1 MGATTA
7 VLDAM
12 MTTVLV
18 VAAETGTTMITVA
31 GVEEDIVMTVV
42 DDALAAVVVVQHTVV
57 AAAGKLDVSAKCF
70 FFIAYCFDVMI
81 LKSLPFIP
89 AGALVTIG
97 APLAT
102 STARPVVEG
111 GIRTMIEIALS
122 IDCAVPS
129 VVMADLRISGIEGG
143 INNG

>member
-1 MGATTA
+1 LVDSTGIQTLFSLFTVVNNYSLGFHRCQVGTWEDVVGATTA

-70 FFIAYCFDVMI
+70 F
-81 LKSLPFIP
+81 SL
-89 AGALVTIG
+89 
-97 APLAT
+97 
-102 STARPVVEG
+102 R
-111 GIRTMIEIALS
+111 IAL
-122 IDCAVPS
+122 
-129 VVMADLRISGIEGG
+129 M
-143 INNG
+143 